1 MDGDQR
7 MIHLLRRLGFYVL
20 TAWAAVTVNFFIPH
34 LMPGDPVQNLIT
46 RQQGKASPQAVEALR
61 VQLGLTGNQSL
72 WSEYLHYFGQL
83 VHGNLGI
90 STSFYPASVG
100 SVLSAALPWTVAL
113 VGVSTVVSFLAGTLV
128 GIVVAW
134 RRGSWLDGVLP
145 VATFFQA
152 VPYFFF
158 ALIVLIVLGSDLG
171 LFPISGGAD
180 PSLDPGLNGPF
191 IGSVLAHGFLPM
203 ITIVISSIAGWIL
216 GMRNMMVTTMDED
229 YVLVAAAKGLPTRQV
244 VGYAARN
251 AILPNVSSFSL
262 SLSFVVSGALLTEI
276 VFSYPG
282 IGYQLLQAVQAEDF
296 PLLQGIFL
304 VITFAVLAANLLAD
318 IVYAVLD
325 PRTRQ
330 EG

>member
-1 MDGDQR
+1 ML
-7 MIHLLRRLGFYVL
+7 HLLRRLGFYVL

-34 LMPGDPVQNLIT
+34 LMPGDPVQNLIA
-46 RQQGKASPQAVEALR
+46 RQQGKSSPQAVEALR
-61 VQLGLTGNQSL
+61 AQLGLTGDRSL
-72 WSEYLHYFGQL
+72 WTDYLHYWGQL
-83 VHGNLGI
+83 FHGNLGL
-90 STSFYPASVG
+90 STSFFPASVS

-113 VGVSTVVSFLAGTLV
+113 VGVSTIVSFVAGTVV

-158 ALIVLIVLGSDLG
+158 ALLVLILLGSDLG
-171 LFPISGGAD
+171 AFPISGGSD
-180 PSLDPGLNGPF
+180 PGVDIGLNGPF
-191 IGSVLAHGFLPM
+191 LGSVLYHGFLPM
-203 ITIVISSIAGWIL
+203 VTIVISSIAGWIV

-229 YVLVAAAKGLPTRQV
+229 YVLVAQAKGLPTRRV
-244 VGYAARN
+244 IGYAARN
-251 AILPNVSSFSL
+251 AILPSVSSFSL

-282 IGYQLLQAVQAEDF
+282 IGFQLLQAVQAEDF

-304 VITFAVLAANLLAD
+304 VITFAVLAANLFAD
-318 IVYAVLD
+318 VVYALLD

-330 EG
+330 EA

>member
-1 MDGDQR
+1 VTH
-7 MIHLLRRLGFYVL
+7 ILRRLAFYVL
-20 TAWAAVTVNFFIPH
+20 TAWAAITVNFFIPH
-34 LMPGDPVQNLIT
+34 LMPGDPVQNLIA
-46 RQQGKASPQAVEALR
+46 RAQGKFSPQAVDALR
-61 VQLGLTGNQSL
+61 VRLGLTGDQSL
-72 WSEYLHYFGQL
+72 WTQYLHYWSQL
-83 VHGNLGI
+83 LHGDLGI
-90 STSFYPASVG
+90 SFSFYPATVG
-100 SVLSAALPWTVAL
+100 TVLITALPWTLAL
-113 VGVSTVVSFLAGTLV
+113 VGVATIVSFVVGTVV

-134 RRGSWLDGVLP
+134 RRGSWADGILP

-152 VPYFFF
+152 VPYFFL
-158 ALIVLIVLGSDLG
+158 ALMVLILLGSDLG
-171 LFPISGGAD
+171 AFPISGGSDA
-180 PSLDPGLNGPF
+180 SIDPGFNGAF
-191 IGSVLAHGFLPM
+191 ISSALYHGFLPM

-229 YVLVAAAKGLPTRQV
+229 YVLVAQAKGLPTRRV
-244 VGYAARN
+244 IGYAARN

-282 IGYQLLQAVQAEDF
+282 IGFQLLQAVQAEDF

-318 IVYAVLD
+318 VVYAVLD

>member
-1 MDGDQR
+1 ML
-7 MIHLLRRLGFYVL
+7 HLLRRLGFYVL

-34 LMPGDPVQNLIT
+34 LMPGDPVQNLIA
-46 RQQGKASPQAVEALR
+46 RQQGKSSPQAVEALR
-61 VQLGLTGNQSL
+61 AQLGLTGDRSL
-72 WSEYLHYFGQL
+72 WTDYLHYWGQL
-83 VHGNLGI
+83 FHGDLGI
-90 STSFYPASVG
+90 STSFFPASVS
-100 SVLSAALPWTVAL
+100 SVLTAALPWTVAL
-113 VGVSTVVSFLAGTLV
+113 VGVSTVVSFLAGTIV

-158 ALIVLIVLGSDLG
+158 ALLVLILLGSDLG
-171 LFPISGGAD
+171 AFPISGGSD
-180 PSLDPGLNGPF
+180 PGVDIGLNGPF
-191 IGSVLAHGFLPM
+191 LASVLYHGFLPM
-203 ITIVISSIAGWIL
+203 VTIVISSIAGWIL

-229 YVLVAAAKGLPTRQV
+229 YVLVAQAKGLPTRRV
-244 VGYAARN
+244 IGYAARN
-251 AILPNVSSFSL
+251 AILPSVSSFSL

-282 IGYQLLQAVQAEDF
+282 IGFQLLQAVQALDF

-304 VITFAVLAANLLAD
+304 VITFAVLAANLFAD
-318 IVYAVLD
+318 VVYALLD

-330 EG
+330 EA

>member
-1 MDGDQR
+1 ML
-7 MIHLLRRLGFYVL
+7 HLLRRLGFYVL

-34 LMPGDPVQNLIT
+34 LMPGDPVQNLIA
-46 RQQGKASPQAVEALR
+46 RQQGKSSPQAVEALR
-61 VQLGLTGNQSL
+61 AQLGLAGDQSL
-72 WSEYLHYFGQL
+72 WTQYVHYWGQL
-83 VHGNLGI
+83 FHGNLGV
-90 STSFYPASVG
+90 STSFFPAPVST
-100 SVLSAALPWTVAL
+100 VLSAALPWTISL
-113 VGVSTVVSFLAGTLV
+113 VGVATVVSFLTGTIV

-134 RRGSWLDGVLP
+134 RRGSWLDGILP

-158 ALIVLIVLGSDLG
+158 ALLVLILLGSDLG
-171 LFPISGGAD
+171 AFPISGGSD
-180 PSLDPGLNGPF
+180 PNLDVGLNWPF
-191 IGSVLAHGFLPM
+191 IASALYHGFLPM
-203 ITIVISSIAGWIL
+203 VTIVISSIAGWIL

-229 YVLVAAAKGLPTRQV
+229 YVLVAQAKGLPTRRV
-244 VGYAARN
+244 IGYAARN
-251 AILPNVSSFSL
+251 AILPSVSSFSL

-282 IGYQLLQAVQAEDF
+282 IGFQLLQAVQAEDF

-318 IVYAVLD
+318 VVYALLD

-330 EG
+330 EA

>member
-1 MDGDQR
+1 MT
-7 MIHLLRRLGFYVL
+7 HLLRRLAFYVL
-20 TAWAAVTVNFFIPH
+20 TAWAAITVNFFLPH
-34 LMPGDPVQNLIT
+34 LMPGDPVQNLIA
-46 RQQGKASPQAVEALR
+46 RQQGKTSPQAVEALR

-72 WSEYLHYFGQL
+72 WSEYLHYWVQL
-83 VHGNLGI
+83 FHGDLGI
-90 STSFYPASVG
+90 STSFFPTPVTD
-100 SVLSAALPWTVAL
+100 VLSVALPWTLVL
-113 VGVSTVVSFLAGTLV
+113 VGVSTIVSFVVGTVV

-158 ALIVLIVLGSDLG
+158 ALVVLIVLGSDLG
-171 LFPISGGAD
+171 LFPISGGAEQ
-180 PSLDPGLNGPF
+180 SLDIGFNGPF
-191 IGSVLAHGFLPM
+191 IASALYHGFLPM
-203 ITIVISSIAGWIL
+203 VTIVVSSVAGWIL

-229 YVLVAAAKGLPTRQV
+229 YVLVAQAKGLPSRRV
-244 VGYAARN
+244 IGYAARN

-262 SLSFVVSGALLTEI
+262 SLSFVVAGALLTEI

-282 IGYQLLQAVQAEDF
+282 IGFQLYNAVQAEDF

-304 VITFAVLAANLLAD
+304 VITFTVLAANLLAD
-318 IVYAVLD
+318 VVYALLD

>member
-1 MDGDQR
+1 ML
-7 MIHLLRRLGFYVL
+7 HLLRRLGFYVL

-34 LMPGDPVQNLIT
+34 LMPGDPVQNLIA
-46 RQQGKASPQAVEALR
+46 RQQGKSSPQAVEALR
-61 VQLGLTGNQSL
+61 AQLGLTGNQSL
-72 WSEYLHYFGQL
+72 WSEYLKYWDQL
-83 VHGNLGI
+83 FHGNLGI

-100 SVLSAALPWTVAL
+100 NVLGAALPWTITL
-113 VGVSTVVSFLAGTLV
+113 VGVSTVISFLVGTIV

-158 ALIVLIVLGSDLG
+158 ALLVLILLGSDLG
-171 LFPISGGAD
+171 AFPISGGSD
-180 PSLDPGLNGPF
+180 PKLDVGLNWPF
-191 IGSVLAHGFLPM
+191 ISSALYHGFLPM
-203 ITIVISSIAGWIL
+203 ITIVVSSIAGWIL

-229 YVLVAAAKGLPTRQV
+229 YVLVAQAKGLPTRRV
-244 VGYAARN
+244 IGYAARN
-251 AILPNVSSFSL
+251 AILPSVSSFSL

-282 IGYQLLQAVQAEDF
+282 IGFQLLGAVQAEDF

-304 VITFAVLAANLLAD
+304 VITFAVLAANLFAD
-318 IVYAVLD
+318 VVYALLD

-330 EG
+330 EA

>member
-1 MDGDQR
+1 VT
-7 MIHLLRRLGFYVL
+7 HVLRRLAFYVL
-20 TAWAAVTVNFFIPH
+20 TAWAAITVNFFIPH
-34 LMPGDPVQNLIT
+34 LMPGDPVQNLIA

-72 WSEYLHYFGQL
+72 WTQYLHYWGGLF
-83 VHGNLGI
+83 HGDLGI
-90 STSFYPASVG
+90 STSFFPASVS
-100 SVLSAALPWTVAL
+100 SVLIAALPWTLAL
-113 VGVSTVVSFLAGTLV
+113 VGVATVVSFVVGTLV
-128 GIVVAW
+128 GTLVAW
-134 RRGSWLDGVLP
+134 RRGSWMDGILP

-158 ALIVLIVLGSDLG
+158 ALVVLIILGSDLG
-171 LFPISGGAD
+171 WFPISGG
-180 PSLDPGLNGPF
+180 SGQGLDIGFNGDF
-191 IGSVLAHGFLPM
+191 IASALYHGFLPM

-229 YVLVAAAKGLPTRQV
+229 YVLVAQAKGLPTRRV
-244 VGYAARN
+244 IGYAARN
-251 AILPNVSSFSL
+251 AILPSVSSFSL

-282 IGYQLLQAVQAEDF
+282 IGFQLLQAVQAEDF

-330 EG
+330 EA

>member
-1 MDGDQR
+1 MT
-7 MIHLLRRLGFYVL
+7 HVLRRLAFYVL

-34 LMPGDPVQNLIT
+34 LMPGDPVQNLIA
-46 RQQGKASPQAVEALR
+46 RQQGRSSPQAVAALR
-61 VQLGLTGNQSL
+61 AQLGLTGDQSL
-72 WSEYLHYFGQL
+72 WSQYLHYWSQL
-83 VHGNLGI
+83 LHGDLGI
-90 STSFYPASVG
+90 STSFFPASVT

-113 VGVSTVVSFLAGTLV
+113 VGVSTIVSFLAGTII

-134 RRGSWLDGVLP
+134 RRGSWLDGIMP

-158 ALIVLIVLGSDLG
+158 ALLVLIVLGSDLG
-171 LFPISGGAD
+171 AFPISGGSD
-180 PSLDPGLNGPF
+180 QGIDPGLSWPF
-191 IGSVLAHGFLPM
+191 ISSAVYHGFLPM
-203 ITIVISSIAGWIL
+203 ITIVISSVAGWIL

-229 YVLVAAAKGLPTRQV
+229 YVLVAQAKGLPTRRV
-244 VGYAARN
+244 IGYAARN

-282 IGYQLLQAVQAEDF
+282 IGFQLLQAVQAEDF

-304 VITFAVLAANLLAD
+304 VITFAVLAANLFAD

>member
-1 MDGDQR
+1 ML
-7 MIHLLRRLGFYVL
+7 HLLRRLGFYVL

-34 LMPGDPVQNLIT
+34 LMPGDPVQNLIA
-46 RQQGKASPQAVEALR
+46 RQQGKSSPQAVEALR
-61 VQLGLTGNQSL
+61 AQLGLTGDRSL
-72 WSEYLHYFGQL
+72 WTDYLHYWGQL
-83 VHGNLGI
+83 FHGNLGL
-90 STSFYPASVG
+90 STSFFPASVS

-113 VGVSTVVSFLAGTLV
+113 VGVSTIVSFVAGTIV

-158 ALIVLIVLGSDLG
+158 ALLVLILLGSDLG
-171 LFPISGGAD
+171 AFPISGGSD
-180 PSLDPGLNGPF
+180 PGVDIGLNGPF
-191 IGSVLAHGFLPM
+191 VGSVLYHGFLPM
-203 ITIVISSIAGWIL
+203 VTIVISSIAGWIL

-229 YVLVAAAKGLPTRQV
+229 YVLVAQAKGLPTHRV
-244 VGYAARN
+244 IGYAARN
-251 AILPNVSSFSL
+251 AILPSVSSFSL

-282 IGYQLLQAVQAEDF
+282 IGFQLLQAVQAEDF

-304 VITFAVLAANLLAD
+304 VITFAVLAANLFAD
-318 IVYAVLD
+318 VVYALLD

-330 EG
+330 EA

>member
-1 MDGDQR
+1 
-7 MIHLLRRLGFYVL
+7 MIHVLRRLAFYVL
-20 TAWAAVTVNFFIPH
+20 TAWAAITVNFFIPH
-34 LMPGDPVQNLIT
+34 LMPGDPVQNLIA

-61 VQLGLTGNQSL
+61 AQLGLTGNQSL
-72 WSEYLHYFGQL
+72 WTEYLHYWGDLF
-83 VHGNLGI
+83 HGNLGI
-90 STSFYPASVG
+90 STSFFPASVS
-100 SVLSAALPWTVAL
+100 SVLTAALPWTLAL
-113 VGVSTVVSFLAGTLV
+113 VGVATVVSFVIGTLV

-158 ALIVLIVLGSDLG
+158 ALVVLILLGSDLG
-171 LFPISGGAD
+171 WFPISGGAGQG
-180 PSLDPGLNGPF
+180 LDIGFNGDF
-191 IGSVLAHGFLPM
+191 IGSALYHGFLPM
-203 ITIVISSIAGWIL
+203 VTIVISSIAGWIL

-229 YVLVAAAKGLPTRQV
+229 YVLVAQAKGLPTRRV
-244 VGYAARN
+244 IGYAARN
-251 AILPNVSSFSL
+251 AILPSVSSFSL

-282 IGYQLLQAVQAEDF
+282 IGFQLLQAVQAEDF

>member
-1 MDGDQR
+1 ML
-7 MIHLLRRLGFYVL
+7 HLLRRLGFYVL

-34 LMPGDPVQNLIT
+34 LMPGDPVQNLIA
-46 RQQGKASPQAVEALR
+46 RQQGKSSPQAVEALR
-61 VQLGLTGNQSL
+61 VQLGLTGHQSL
-72 WSEYLHYFGQL
+72 WTEYWHYWGQL
-83 VHGNLGI
+83 FHGDLGI
-90 STSFYPASVG
+90 STSFFPASVS
-100 SVLSAALPWTVAL
+100 SVLTVALPWTVAL
-113 VGVSTVVSFLAGTLV
+113 VGAATVVSFLAGTII

-158 ALIVLIVLGSDLG
+158 ALVVLIVLGSDLG
-171 LFPISGGAD
+171 AFPISGGSD
-180 PSLDPGLNGPF
+180 QGLDPGFNWAF
-191 IGSVLAHGFLPM
+191 ISSALYHGFLPM
-203 ITIVISSIAGWIL
+203 ITIVVSSIAGWIL

-229 YVLVAAAKGLPTRQV
+229 YVLVAQAKGLPTRRV
-244 VGYAARN
+244 IGYAARN
-251 AILPNVSSFSL
+251 AILPSVSSFSL

-282 IGYQLLQAVQAEDF
+282 IGFQLLQAVQAEDF

-318 IVYAVLD
+318 VVYALLD

-330 EG
+330 EA

>member
-1 MDGDQR
+1 
-7 MIHLLRRLGFYVL
+7 MIHLLRRIAFYLV

-34 LMPGDPVQNLIT
+34 LMPGDPVQNLIA
-46 RQQGKASPQAVEALR
+46 RQQGKASPQAVAALR

-72 WSEYLHYFGQL
+72 WSEYLHYWSQL
-83 VHGNLGI
+83 AHGDLGI

-100 SVLSAALPWTVAL
+100 SVLTAALPWTIVL
-113 VGVSTVVSFLAGTLV
+113 VGVSTVVSFVIGTLIGV
-128 GIVVAW
+128 LVAW

-171 LFPISGGAD
+171 WFPISGGAD
-180 PSLDPGLNGPF
+180 PSIDPGFSAAF
-191 IGSVLAHGFLPM
+191 IGSAVYHGILPM
-203 ITIVISSIAGWIL
+203 ITIVVSSVAGWIL

-229 YVLVAAAKGLPTRQV
+229 YVLVAAAKGLPNRKV
-244 VGYAARN
+244 IGYAARN
-251 AILPNVSSFSL
+251 AVLPSVSSFSL
-262 SLSFVVSGALLTEI
+262 SLSFVVAGALLTEI

-282 IGYQLLQAVQAEDF
+282 IGFQLLQAVQAEDF

-318 IVYAVLD
+318 VVYAVLD

-330 EG
+330 EA

>member
-1 MDGDQR
+1 
-7 MIHLLRRLGFYVL
+7 VL
-20 TAWAAVTVNFFIPH
+20 TAWAAITVNFFIPH
-34 LMPGDPVQNLIT
+34 LMPGDPVQNLIA
-46 RQQGKASPQAVEALR
+46 RAQGKFSPQAVDALR
-61 VQLGLTGNQSL
+61 VRLGLTGDQSL
-72 WSEYLHYFGQL
+72 WTQYLHY
-83 VHGNLGI
+83 
-90 STSFYPASVG
+90 YPATVG
-100 SVLSAALPWTVAL
+100 TVLSAALPWTLAL
-113 VGVSTVVSFLAGTLV
+113 VGVATIVSFLVGTLI

-134 RRGSWLDGVLP
+134 RRGSWADGVLP

-152 VPYFFF
+152 VPYFFL
-158 ALIVLIVLGSDLG
+158 ALMVLILLGSDLG
-171 LFPISGGAD
+171 AFPISGGSDA
-180 PSLDPGLNGPF
+180 SIDPGFNWPF
-191 IGSVLAHGFLPM
+191 ISSALYHGFLPM

-229 YVLVAAAKGLPTRQV
+229 YVLVAQAKGLPTRRV
-244 VGYAARN
+244 IGYAARN

-282 IGYQLLQAVQAEDF
+282 IGFQLLQAVQAEDF

-318 IVYAVLD
+318 VVYAVLD

>member
-1 MDGDQR
+1 
-7 MIHLLRRLGFYVL
+7 LGFYVL
-20 TAWAAVTVNFFIPH
+20 TAWAAITVNFFIPH
-34 LMPGDPVQNLIT
+34 LMPGDPVQNLIA
-46 RQQGKASPQAVEALR
+46 RQQGKTSPQAVEALR
-61 VQLGLTGNQSL
+61 VQLGLVGNQSL
-72 WSEYLHYFGQL
+72 WSEYFDYWGKLF
-83 VHGNLGI
+83 HGNLG
-90 STSFYPASVG
+90 TSFSFFPATVS
-100 SVLSAALPWTVAL
+100 SVLSAALPWTLVL
-113 VGVSTVVSFLAGTLV
+113 VGVSTIVSFIVGTII

-134 RRGSWLDGVLP
+134 RRGSWLDGIMP

-158 ALIVLIVLGSDLG
+158 ALLVLIVLGSDLG
-171 LFPISGGAD
+171 WFPISGGSD
-180 PSLDPGLNGPF
+180 QGLDIGLNGAF
-191 IGSVLAHGFLPM
+191 IGSALYHGFLPM

-229 YVLVAAAKGLPTRQV
+229 YVLVAQAKGLPNRRV
-244 VGYAARN
+244 IGYAARN

-282 IGYQLLQAVQAEDF
+282 IGFQLLGAVQAEDF

-318 IVYAVLD
+318 VVYAVLD

>member
-1 MDGDQR
+1 
-7 MIHLLRRLGFYVL
+7 MIHLLRRLAFYVL
-20 TAWAAVTVNFFIPH
+20 TAWAAITVNFFIPH
-34 LMPGDPVQNLIT
+34 LMPGDPVQNLIA

-61 VQLGLTGNQSL
+61 LQLGLTGDQSL
-72 WSEYLHYFGQL
+72 WTQYAHYWGGLF
-83 VHGNLGI
+83 HGDLGI
-90 STSFYPASVG
+90 STDFFPATVS
-100 SVLSAALPWTVAL
+100 SVLSAALPWTLAL
-113 VGVSTVVSFLAGTLV
+113 VGVATVVSFVIGTLV
-128 GIVVAW
+128 GTLVAW
-134 RRGSWLDGVLP
+134 RRGSWLDGILP

-158 ALIVLIVLGSDLG
+158 ALVVLIILGSDLG
-171 LFPISGGAD
+171 WFPISGGSGQGLDIGFNAD
-180 PSLDPGLNGPF
+180 F
-191 IGSVLAHGFLPM
+191 IGSALYHGFLPM

-229 YVLVAAAKGLPTRQV
+229 YVLVAQAKGLPTRRV
-244 VGYAARN
+244 IGYAARN
-251 AILPNVSSFSL
+251 AILPSVSSFSL

-282 IGYQLLQAVQAEDF
+282 IGFQLLQAVQAEDF

>member
-1 MDGDQR
+1 M
-7 MIHLLRRLGFYVL
+7 
-20 TAWAAVTVNFFIPH
+20 
-34 LMPGDPVQNLIT
+34 
-46 RQQGKASPQAVEALR
+46 
-61 VQLGLTGNQSL
+61 
-72 WSEYLHYFGQL
+72 
-83 VHGNLGI
+83 
-90 STSFYPASVG
+90 
-100 SVLSAALPWTVAL
+100 
-113 VGVSTVVSFLAGTLV
+113 
-128 GIVVAW
+128 
-134 RRGSWLDGVLP
+134 P

-158 ALIVLIVLGSDLG
+158 ALLVLIVLGSDLG
-171 LFPISGGAD
+171 WFPISGGSD
-180 PSLDPGLNGPF
+180 QGLDIGLNGAF
-191 IGSVLAHGFLPM
+191 IGSALYHGFLPM

-229 YVLVAAAKGLPTRQV
+229 YVLVAQAKGLPNRRV
-244 VGYAARN
+244 IGYAARN

-282 IGYQLLQAVQAEDF
+282 IGFQLLGAVQAEDF

-318 IVYAVLD
+318 VVYAVLD

>member
-1 MDGDQR
+1 ML
-7 MIHLLRRLGFYVL
+7 HLLRRLGFYVL

-34 LMPGDPVQNLIT
+34 LMPGDPVQNLIA
-46 RQQGKASPQAVEALR
+46 RQQGKSSPQAVEALR
-61 VQLGLTGNQSL
+61 AQLGLTGDRSL
-72 WSEYLHYFGQL
+72 WTDYLHYWGQL
-83 VHGNLGI
+83 FHGNLGL
-90 STSFYPASVG
+90 STSFFPASVS

-113 VGVSTVVSFLAGTLV
+113 VGVSTVVSFVAGTIV

-158 ALIVLIVLGSDLG
+158 ALLVLILLGSDLG
-171 LFPISGGAD
+171 AFPISGGSD
-180 PSLDPGLNGPF
+180 PGVDIGLNGPF
-191 IGSVLAHGFLPM
+191 LGSVLYHGFLPM
-203 ITIVISSIAGWIL
+203 VTIVISSIAGWIV

-229 YVLVAAAKGLPTRQV
+229 YVLVAQAKGLPTRRV
-244 VGYAARN
+244 IGYAARN
-251 AILPNVSSFSL
+251 AILPSVSSFSL

-282 IGYQLLQAVQAEDF
+282 IGFQLLQAVQAEDF

-304 VITFAVLAANLLAD
+304 VITFAVLAANLFAD
-318 IVYAVLD
+318 VVYALLD

-330 EG
+330 EA

>member
-1 MDGDQR
+1 ML
-7 MIHLLRRLGFYVL
+7 HLLRRLGFYVL

-34 LMPGDPVQNLIT
+34 LMPGDPVQNLIA
-46 RQQGKASPQAVEALR
+46 RQQGKSSPQAVEALR
-61 VQLGLTGNQSL
+61 AQLGLTGDRSL
-72 WSEYLHYFGQL
+72 WTDYLHYWGQL
-83 VHGNLGI
+83 FHGNLGL
-90 STSFYPASVG
+90 STSFFPASVS

-113 VGVSTVVSFLAGTLV
+113 VGVSTIVSFVAGTIV

-158 ALIVLIVLGSDLG
+158 ALLVLILLGSDLG
-171 LFPISGGAD
+171 AFPISGGSD
-180 PSLDPGLNGPF
+180 PGVDIGLNGPF
-191 IGSVLAHGFLPM
+191 IASALYHGFLPM
-203 ITIVISSIAGWIL
+203 VTIVISSIAGWIL

-229 YVLVAAAKGLPTRQV
+229 YVLVAQAKGLPTHRV
-244 VGYAARN
+244 IGYAARN
-251 AILPNVSSFSL
+251 AILPSVSSFSL

-282 IGYQLLQAVQAEDF
+282 IGFQLLQAVQAEDF

-304 VITFAVLAANLLAD
+304 VITFAVLAANLFAD
-318 IVYAVLD
+318 VVYALLD

-330 EG
+330 EA

>member
-1 MDGDQR
+1 V
-7 MIHLLRRLGFYVL
+7 IHLLRRVAFYVL
-20 TAWAAVTVNFFIPH
+20 TAWAAITVNFFIPH
-34 LMPGDPVQNLIT
+34 LMPGDPVQNLIA

-61 VQLGLTGNQSL
+61 VQLGLTGDQSL
-72 WSEYLHYFGQL
+72 WGQYLHYWGQL
-83 VHGNLGI
+83 FHGNLGT
-90 STSFYPASVG
+90 SFSFYPASVTT
-100 SVLSAALPWTVAL
+100 VLGAALPWTIVL
-113 VGVSTVVSFLAGTLV
+113 VGVSTIISFIVGTLV

-134 RRGSWLDGVLP
+134 RRGSWMDGVLP

-158 ALIVLIVLGSDLG
+158 ALVVLIVLGSDLG
-171 LFPISGGAD
+171 WFPISGGSD
-180 PSLDPGLNGPF
+180 QGVDIGINGPF
-191 IGSVLAHGFLPM
+191 ISSWFYHAILPM

-229 YVLVAAAKGLPTRQV
+229 YVLVAQAKGLPTRRV
-244 VGYAARN
+244 IGYAARN

-282 IGYQLLQAVQAEDF
+282 IGFQLLQAVQSEDF

-318 IVYAVLD
+318 VVYAVLD

>member
-1 MDGDQR
+1 

-20 TAWAAVTVNFFIPH
+20 TAWAAITVNFFIPH
-34 LMPGDPVQNLIT
+34 LMPGDPVQNLIA

-61 VQLGLTGNQSL
+61 IQLGLVGNQSL
-72 WSEYLHYFGQL
+72 WSEYFDYWGKLF
-83 VHGNLGI
+83 HGNLG
-90 STSFYPASVG
+90 TSFSFFPASVS
-100 SVLSAALPWTVAL
+100 SVLTVALPWTLVL
-113 VGVSTVVSFLAGTLV
+113 VGVSTIVSFLAGTII

-134 RRGSWLDGVLP
+134 RRGSWADGILP

-158 ALIVLIVLGSDLG
+158 ALLVLIVLGSDLG
-171 LFPISGGAD
+171 WFPISGGSD
-180 PSLDPGLNGPF
+180 QGLDIGFNGPF
-191 IGSVLAHGFLPM
+191 IGSALYHGFLPM

-229 YVLVAAAKGLPTRQV
+229 YVLVAQAKGLPSRRV
-244 VGYAARN
+244 IGYAARN

-282 IGYQLLQAVQAEDF
+282 IGFQLLQAVQAEDF

-318 IVYAVLD
+318 VVYAVLD

>member
-1 MDGDQR
+1 ML
-7 MIHLLRRLGFYVL
+7 HLLRRLGFYVL

-34 LMPGDPVQNLIT
+34 LMPGDPVQNLIA
-46 RQQGKASPQAVEALR
+46 RQQGKSSPQAVEALR
-61 VQLGLTGNQSL
+61 AQLGLTGNQSL
-72 WSEYLHYFGQL
+72 WTEYLKYWDQL
-83 VHGNLGI
+83 FHGNLGI
-90 STSFYPASVG
+90 STSFFPASVG
-100 SVLSAALPWTVAL
+100 SVLGAALPWTITL
-113 VGVSTVVSFLAGTLV
+113 VGVSTVISFLVGTIV

-158 ALIVLIVLGSDLG
+158 ALLVLILLGSDLG
-171 LFPISGGAD
+171 AFPISGGSD
-180 PSLDPGLNGPF
+180 PKLDVGLNWPF
-191 IGSVLAHGFLPM
+191 ISSALYHGFLPM
-203 ITIVISSIAGWIL
+203 VTIVVSSIAGWIL

-229 YVLVAAAKGLPTRQV
+229 YVLVAQAKGLPTRRV
-244 VGYAARN
+244 IGYAARN
-251 AILPNVSSFSL
+251 AILPSVSSFSL

-282 IGYQLLQAVQAEDF
+282 IGFQLLGAVQAEDF

-304 VITFAVLAANLLAD
+304 VITFAVLAANLFAD
-318 IVYAVLD
+318 VVYALLD

-330 EG
+330 EA

>member
-1 MDGDQR
+1 
-7 MIHLLRRLGFYVL
+7 MIHLLRRVAFYIV

-34 LMPGDPVQNLIT
+34 LMPGDPVQNLIA

-72 WSEYLHYFGQL
+72 WSEYLHYWSQL
-83 VHGNLGI
+83 AHGNLGI

-100 SVLSAALPWTVAL
+100 SVLTAALPWTIVL
-113 VGVSTVVSFLAGTLV
+113 VGVSTVVSFVVGTLI

-171 LFPISGGAD
+171 WFPITGGAD
-180 PSLDPGLNGPF
+180 SSIDPGFSAAF
-191 IGSVLAHGFLPM
+191 IGSAIYHGILPM
-203 ITIVISSIAGWIL
+203 ITIVVSSVAGWIL

-229 YVLVAAAKGLPTRQV
+229 YVLVAAAKGLPNRKV
-244 VGYAARN
+244 IGYAARN
-251 AILPNVSSFSL
+251 AILPSVSSFSL
-262 SLSFVVSGALLTEI
+262 SLSFVVAGALLTEI

-282 IGYQLLQAVQAEDF
+282 IGFQLLAAVQAEDF

-318 IVYAVLD
+318 VVYAALD

-330 EG
+330 EA

>member
-1 MDGDQR
+1 VA
-7 MIHLLRRLGFYVL
+7 FYVL
-20 TAWAAVTVNFFIPH
+20 TAWAAITVNFFIPH
-34 LMPGDPVQNLIT
+34 LMPGDPVQNLIA

-61 VQLGLTGNQSL
+61 IQLGLTGDQSL
-72 WSEYLHYFGQL
+72 WTQYLHYWAQL
-83 VHGNLGI
+83 FHGNLGT
-90 STSFYPASVG
+90 SFSFYPAAVT
-100 SVLSAALPWTVAL
+100 SVLTVALPWTIVL
-113 VGVSTVVSFLAGTLV
+113 VGVSTIISFVIGTIV

-158 ALIVLIVLGSDLG
+158 ALVVLIVLGSDLG
-171 LFPISGGAD
+171 LFPISGGSD
-180 PSLDPGLNGPF
+180 QGLDIGFNGAF
-191 IGSVLAHGFLPM
+191 ISSALYHGFLPM
-203 ITIVISSIAGWIL
+203 VTIVISSIAGWIL

-229 YVLVAAAKGLPTRQV
+229 YVLVAQAKGLPTRRV
-244 VGYAARN
+244 IGYAARN

-282 IGYQLLQAVQAEDF
+282 IGFQLLQAVQAEDF

-318 IVYAVLD
+318 VVYAVLD

>member
-1 MDGDQR
+1 ML
-7 MIHLLRRLGFYVL
+7 HLLRRLGFYVL

-34 LMPGDPVQNLIT
+34 LMPGDPVQNLIA
-46 RQQGKASPQAVEALR
+46 RQQGKSSPQAVEALR
-61 VQLGLTGNQSL
+61 AQLGLTGNQSL
-72 WSEYLHYFGQL
+72 WTEYLKYWDQL
-83 VHGNLGI
+83 FHGNLGT
-90 STSFYPASVG
+90 STSFFPASVG
-100 SVLSAALPWTVAL
+100 SVLGAALPWTITL
-113 VGVSTVVSFLAGTLV
+113 VGVSTVISFLVGTIV

-158 ALIVLIVLGSDLG
+158 ALLVLILLGSDLG
-171 LFPISGGAD
+171 AFPISGGSD
-180 PSLDPGLNGPF
+180 PKLDVGLNWPF
-191 IGSVLAHGFLPM
+191 ISSALYHGFLPM
-203 ITIVISSIAGWIL
+203 ITIVVSSIAGWIL

-229 YVLVAAAKGLPTRQV
+229 YVLVAQAKGLPTRRV
-244 VGYAARN
+244 IGYAARN
-251 AILPNVSSFSL
+251 AILPSVSSFSL

-282 IGYQLLQAVQAEDF
+282 IGFQLLGAVQAEDF

-304 VITFAVLAANLLAD
+304 VITFAVLAANLFAD
-318 IVYAVLD
+318 VVYAALD

-330 EG
+330 EA

>member
-1 MDGDQR
+1 V
-7 MIHLLRRLGFYVL
+7 IHLLRRLAFYVL
-20 TAWAAVTVNFFIPH
+20 TAWAAITVNFFIPH
-34 LMPGDPVQNLIT
+34 LMPGDPVQNLIA

-61 VQLGLTGNQSL
+61 VQLGLVGNQSL
-72 WSEYLHYFGQL
+72 WSEYLDYWGKLF
-83 VHGNLGI
+83 HGNLG
-90 STSFYPASVG
+90 TSFSFFPASVS
-100 SVLSAALPWTVAL
+100 SVLTAALPWTLVL
-113 VGVSTVVSFLAGTLV
+113 VGVSTIVSFIVGTII

-134 RRGSWLDGVLP
+134 RRGSWLDGIMP

-158 ALIVLIVLGSDLG
+158 ALLVLIVLGSDLG
-171 LFPISGGAD
+171 WFPISGG
-180 PSLDPGLNGPF
+180 SEQGLDIGLNGAF
-191 IGSVLAHGFLPM
+191 IGSAIYHGFLPM

-229 YVLVAAAKGLPTRQV
+229 YVLVAQAKGLPSRRV
-244 VGYAARN
+244 IGYAARN

-282 IGYQLLQAVQAEDF
+282 IGFQLLGAVQAEDF

-318 IVYAVLD
+318 VVYAVLD